1 MEFINLYAGRKKMSM
16 KKKKLAHRVVKI
28 RFTLL
33 TVNKIHSYGLK
44 NVTLS
49 FFGAK
54 NDAFSDEDTERYKNQ
69 DEEVRNYPP
78 FNNDSKEDV
87 FS

>member
-1 MEFINLYAGRKKMSM
+1 MSM
-16 KKKKLAHRVVKI
+16 KKKLAHRVVKI

-33 TVNKIHSYGLK
+33 TVNKIHSYGLRY
-44 NVTLS
+44 VTRS
-49 FFGAK
+49 FFEAK
-54 NDAFSDEDTERYKNQ
+54 NDVFSDENTERYKNQ